1 MNFRTLSNLGV
12 DAPECL
18 NRHLSFVFLQRK
30 PPSLQPSGKGLQLKT
45 KPKHIGEIFSPETVG
60 SSHPRDTHLR

>member
-12 DAPECL
+12 DAPEWL

-30 PPSLQPSGKGLQLKT
+30 NLSNLQEK
-45 KPKHIGEIFSPETVG
+45 VYN
-60 SSHPRDTHLR
+60 